1 MDYRQVYEILLQTQ
15 CASYQNML
23 DLLTRIE
30 RLDESLAALS
40 AQNRPDVGKIGA
52 ITAQKEY
59 LIGRLDSLSLHAK
72 QAHEEL
78 QGLSGLCQEIT
89 AHPLCQ
95 RMEAL
100 KLAAYQR
107 VNAVIEKEDVH
118 NPNIIKR
125 LEDYKEALT
134 LDIKIKDIPLSKRQL
149 FVFIP
154 NKRKP

>member
-1 MDYRQVYEILLQTQ
+1 MDYRQIYEVLLQTQ

-23 DLLTRIE
+23 ELLTRIE
-30 RLDESLAALS
+30 RLDEAFAALS
-40 AQNRPDVGKIGA
+40 AQNRPDAGKIGA

-59 LIGRLDSLSLHAK
+59 LIGRLDSLSLHAR

-78 QGLSGLCQEIT
+78 QGMPGLYQEIA

-107 VNAVIEKEDVH
+107 ISAVLEKEDLQD
-118 NPNIIKR
+118 PDIIKR
-125 LEDYKEALT
+125 LEDYKESLA

-154 NKRKP
+154 HKRK